1 VKSRTAPG
9 VAAAP
14 RLVIA
19 SALLSCAAARPPAP
33 VAVPAPPEHVADDRA
48 SAAELETLVHDVLD
62 LLAAADPRMA
72 AREGATP
79 SEEVLKRVGMDAIF
93 AEDEQAAIRG
103 TSLDLFAFDAR
114 SRALALADAKV
125 KAFANRAPERAPP
138 GSAVERPRLEYE
150 RLSRL
155 VGEESARDADEA
167 KLGEASGDLVRA
179 IVQTWTPPA
188 TPQDE
193 PDRDAWVTQHLR
205 QIRDS
210 LRGLPRTGPGD
221 LDAALNPL
229 EHVLRPSE
237 YPKSAAAI
245 AELRIALDEDMRAVP
260 ALVASDRVAAA
271 TGAFLGVSV
280 DPAGLVARLEPT
292 IALLRERAGATL
304 DANGGAR
311 RAIEGRARELLFAD
325 ATCPVGAGTRVGAI
339 APPPERALACGA
351 VRALTEEP
359 MPAAAIVA
367 LHDEVLLALS
377 AVTTSP
383 PPRTRLLCHPD
394 DDAVDAF
401 RLEARQRP
409 VPFIGLMLAAEL
421 LFAPGADEEGRLR
434 TWSALGDAPLDIV
447 ARALK

>member
-1 VKSRTAPG
+1 LKRAARG
-9 VAAAP
+9 VAVLS
-14 RLVIA
+14 RLASA
-19 SALLSCAAARPPAP
+19 SALLSCAAAPAP
-33 VAVPAPPEHVADDRA
+33 APAALPAAPDHAADEHAG
-48 SAAELETLVHDVLD
+48 AAEIEALVHDVLD

-79 SEEVLKRVGMDAIF
+79 SEAVLKRVGMDAIF
-93 AEDEQAAIRG
+93 AEDERAAIRG

-114 SRALALADAKV
+114 ARALALASAKV
-125 KAFANRAPERAPP
+125 KAFANRAPDRAPP
-138 GSAVERPRLEYE
+138 GSTLERPRLEYE

-155 VGEESARDADEA
+155 VDEESARDADEA

-179 IVQTWTPPA
+179 IVQTWTAPA

-193 PDRDAWVTQHLR
+193 PDRDAWVAEHLR
-205 QIRDS
+205 QVRGS

-229 EHVLRPSE
+229 EHILRPSE

-245 AELRIALDEDMRAVP
+245 AELRVALDEDMRAVP
-260 ALVASDRVAAA
+260 PLVAPDRVAAA
-271 TGAFLGVSV
+271 AKAFLGVSV
-280 DPAGLVARLEPT
+280 DPAGLAARLEPM
-292 IALLRERAGATL
+292 IGLLRERAGAAL
-304 DANGGAR
+304 DANADAR
-311 RAIEGRARELLFAD
+311 RAIEDRARGLLFVD
-325 ATCPVGAGTRVGAI
+325 AKCPVVAGTRVGAI

-351 VRALTEEP
+351 VRALAEEP
-359 MPAAAIVA
+359 TPAAAVVA

-377 AVTTSP
+377 AVTMSP

-394 DDAVDAF
+394 DDAVDGF
-401 RLEARQRP
+401 RREARQRP
-409 VPFIGLMLAAEL
+409 VPFIALMLAAEL

-434 TWSALGDAPLDIV
+434 AWSALGDAPLDIV

>member
-1 VKSRTAPG
+1 LNRAAGG
-9 VAAAP
+9 VAALP
-14 RLVIA
+14 RLVVA
-19 SALLSCAAARPPAP
+19 SAVLSCAAARPPAA
-33 VAVPAPPEHVADDRA
+33 VAVPASPDHVADDRA
-48 SAAELETLVHDVLD
+48 SAAKLEALVHDVLD

-72 AREGATP
+72 TREGATP
-79 SEEVLKRVGMDAIF
+79 SEDVLKRVGMDAIF

-103 TSLDLFAFDAR
+103 TSLDLFAFEAR

-125 KAFANRAPERAPP
+125 KAFANRAADPAPP
-138 GSAVERPRLEYE
+138 GSAIERPRLEVE

-155 VGEESARDADEA
+155 VDEESARDADEA
-167 KLGEASGDLVRA
+167 RLGEASGGLVRA

-193 PDRDAWVTQHLR
+193 PDRDLWVSKHLR
-205 QIRDS
+205 QIRES

-229 EHVLRPSE
+229 EHLLRPSK

-260 ALVASDRVAAA
+260 PLVAPDRVAVTAR
-271 TGAFLGVSV
+271 AFLGVSV
-280 DPAGLVARLEPT
+280 DPAGLAPRLAPT
-292 IALLRERAGATL
+292 IALLRERAGAAL
-304 DANGGAR
+304 DASGPAR
-311 RAIEGRARELLFAD
+311 SALEGRARELLFAD
-325 ATCPVGAGTRVGAI
+325 AKCPVGAGTQVGAI

-351 VRALTEEP
+351 LRALAEEP
-359 MPAAAIVA
+359 MRAAAVAA

-377 AVTTSP
+377 AVTMSP
-383 PPRTRLLCHPD
+383 PPRTLLLCHPD

-401 RLEARQRP
+401 RRDARQRP

-421 LFAPGADEEGRLR
+421 LFTPGADEEGRLR
-434 TWSALGDAPLDIV
+434 AWSALGDAPLDIV